1 MSHKLKY
8 EFDNNEDKAN
18 YVSKEEFCNMLDISE
33 KYFNDVNK
41 TVAKVVR
48 MFNIKK
54 LNISR
59 FEVYYNKDDIQKSI
73 NELCEFQNTH
83 INGAEAKKMCSNLSE
98 EGIKSI
104 LIPSHYKLICRDT
117 LNEIWNIKVVYKKS
131 EIDDYIQSRA
141 EIDRKIESGEYLS
154 TSDASKMLNMSDRMF
169 LKLKQSIDMNEIRY
183 YQGFYFEKNVIEKL
197 VKEQEEFFSE
207 YIPKSVV
214 KNKYFTP
221 KTFPSHEEKLT
232 KYEAPRIAYTLEY
245 TSSMIKDSS
254 WFKISEVEELAKEL
268 SEKKRT
274 IKKERTKAKKKES
287 EKTEENAVINDKE
300 LEFNMVLTKID
311 YNSPGYDIN
320 HDILG
325 STYFHTF
332 QIRLNE

>member
-98 EGIKSI
+98 EGI
-104 LIPSHYKLICRDT
+104 
-117 LNEIWNIKVVYKKS
+117 
-131 EIDDYIQSRA
+131 
-141 EIDRKIESGEYLS
+141 
-154 TSDASKMLNMSDRMF
+154 
-169 LKLKQSIDMNEIRY
+169 
-183 YQGFYFEKNVIEKL
+183 
-197 VKEQEEFFSE
+197 
-207 YIPKSVV
+207 
-214 KNKYFTP
+214 
-221 KTFPSHEEKLT
+221 
-232 KYEAPRIAYTLEY
+232 
-245 TSSMIKDSS
+245 
-254 WFKISEVEELAKEL
+254 
-268 SEKKRT
+268 
-274 IKKERTKAKKKES
+274 
-287 EKTEENAVINDKE
+287 
-300 LEFNMVLTKID
+300 
-311 YNSPGYDIN
+311 
-320 HDILG
+320 
-325 STYFHTF
+325 
-332 QIRLNE
+332 

>member
-104 LIPSHYKLICRDT
+104 LIPSQYKLICRDT

-131 EIDDYIQSRA
+131 ELDNYTKSREVLA
-141 EIDRKIESGEYLS
+141 NKIESGEYLS
-154 TSDASKMLNMSDRMF
+154 RVDASKMLNMNAKMF
-169 LKLKQSIDMNEIRY
+169 DKLREMGEIDEIRY
-183 YQGFYFEKNVIEKL
+183 YQGFYFDKKVLEK
-197 VKEQEEFFSE
+197 
-207 YIPKSVV
+207 
-214 KNKYFTP
+214 
-221 KTFPSHEEKLT
+221 
-232 KYEAPRIAYTLEY
+232 
-245 TSSMIKDSS
+245 
-254 WFKISEVEELAKEL
+254 LAKE
-268 SEKKRT
+268 
-274 IKKERTKAKKKES
+274 
-287 EKTEENAVINDKE
+287 
-300 LEFNMVLTKID
+300 
-311 YNSPGYDIN
+311 
-320 HDILG
+320 
-325 STYFHTF
+325 
-332 QIRLNE
+332 